1 MCLFLSQPLQSTAS
15 SSGLIEQ
22 TVVEECEIVDMDS
35 EVIIDGDQ
43 LGMPHPGSSEGA
55 KRTLVF
61 DAPMADGSSPLTV
74 TAEVEIKPE
83 DGGDGGDRKRIRLV
97 RFCFFKVS
105 FG

>member
-1 MCLFLSQPLQSTAS
+1 MAS

-22 TVVEECEIVDMDS
+22 TVVEECEVVDMDS
-35 EVIIDGDQ
+35 EVIIDSDQ
-43 LGMPHPGSSEGA
+43 LGMPGSSEGA
-55 KRTLVF
+55 KRSMVF

-97 RFCFFKVS
+97 RFFFFFKSS
-105 FG
+105 FGS